1 MEEGMPSPEMISRLN
16 RIFQKVFEDST
27 LVVNETM
34 TARDVDN
41 WDSLNHLELIL
52 SVEEEFGIKF
62 SLGELQDMKNVGM
75 LAQSIEAKTTA

>member
-1 MEEGMPSPEMISRLN
+1 MPSTEVILRLN
-16 RIFQKVFEDST
+16 QIFQKVFEDGS
-27 LVVNETM
+27 LVVNENT
-34 TARDVDN
+34 TARDVEN

-75 LAQSIEAKTTA
+75 LAHSIESKLTG

>member
-1 MEEGMPSPEMISRLN
+1 MPSKEILSRLN
-16 RIFQKVFEDST
+16 RVFQKVFEDDALTVTEST
-27 LVVNETM
+27 
-34 TARDVDN
+34 TARDVEN

>member
-1 MEEGMPSPEMISRLN
+1 MSSTEIMSRLN
-16 RIFQKVFEDST
+16 QVFQKVFEDNG
-27 LVVNETM
+27 LIVNENT
-34 TARDVDN
+34 TARDVEN

>member
-1 MEEGMPSPEMISRLN
+1 MSSTEVMSRLS
-16 RIFQKVFEDST
+16 RLFQKVFEDGS
-27 LVVNETM
+27 LIVNEAT
-34 TARDVDN
+34 TARDVEN

-75 LAQSIEAKTTA
+75 LAQSIESKLTG